1 MADSC
6 VSRVPIFAGLTPQQH
21 DQIASAAT
29 PTKAAA
35 GQAIYRQGDLAAPLV
50 VVHEGLV
57 KLTRVSADGR
67 ERVLQVMEP
76 GDFVGET
83 TLLGGGR
90 PDHSA
95 IAATKATLCVFKPQD
110 FTNLLATHPRISY
123 LMLVEMN
130 KRLAGAQDRLT
141 QVQSQEVSGR
151 VAGYLLELEAH
162 RSPEGIV
169 VELPLSK
176 KDVAS
181 LLGTTPESF
190 SRALAS
196 LAEDDLIVPS
206 GPRRIMLMDVD
217 GLASRADAM

>member
-130 KRLAGAQDRLT
+130 KRLAGADRLT
-141 QVQSQEVSGR
+141 QVVPRGLRPCRRLPARVGGR
-151 VAGYLLELEAH
+151 IAPP
-162 RSPEGIV
+162 R
-169 VELPLSK
+169 
-176 KDVAS
+176 AS
-181 LLGTTPESF
+181 WS
-190 SRALAS
+190 SCRC
-196 LAEDDLIVPS
+196 
-206 GPRRIMLMDVD
+206 PRRTWP
-217 GLASRADAM
+217 LARHDTRVVQSRHGQLGRG